1 MGPRLLEGLR
11 TTLQAMPDRRGQ
23 TRLPYEHPVHVSPV
37 LDDQTVGE
45 AILLWMREETP
56 PTWTGEAQ
64 ELMNLLPSVLDSDYG
79 KGRPRGRNW
88 PQTARGMSGAIRRI
102 APALRISPKVD
113 ELIAAVGPP

>member
-1 MGPRLLEGLR
+1 LKAFRANADRAAEIALES
-11 TTLQAMPDRRGQ
+11 
-23 TRLPYEHPVHVSPV
+23 SP
-37 LDDQTVGE
+37 VGE

-64 ELMNLLPSVLDSDYG
+64 ELMNLLPGVLDAEHG

-102 APALRISPKVD
+102 APALRRCGIDVKFWREPTHMKRR
-113 ELIAAVGPP
+113 LIRIQRADHQPGSK